1 VGDQYVA
8 LSRVGDP
15 RKITILIAHPP
26 LPYLPPGLHMT
37 LNVVYTEIFQ
47 QVNAPPPQQQQEQQQ
62 QVFEV

>member
-1 VGDQYVA
+1 
-8 LSRVGDP
+8 
-15 RKITILIAHPP
+15 
-26 LPYLPPGLHMT
+26 MT